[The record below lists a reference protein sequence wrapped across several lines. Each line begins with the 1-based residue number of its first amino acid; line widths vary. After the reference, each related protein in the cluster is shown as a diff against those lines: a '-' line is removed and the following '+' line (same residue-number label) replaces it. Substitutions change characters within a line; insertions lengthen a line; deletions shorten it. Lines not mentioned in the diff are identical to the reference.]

1 MRLVAIMTISL
12 FIFLGAAVYSETLIA
27 KAATDLSKEIVQL
40 EESIKRDDWQ
50 KASTMAL
57 DIEKRWKDIE
67 AKWDLVVDHR
77 EIDEVDLAIVRSIKY
92 LEAEEPGSSLAEISA
107 LKHLLL
113 HISQKESFGL
123 KSIF

>member
-57 DIEKRWKDIE
+57 DIEKRWKGIE
-67 AKWDLVVDHR
+67 TKWDLVVDHR

>member
-92 LEAEEPGSSLAEISA
+92 LEAEEPGSSLAEVSA